1 MKISQRLRSEALA
14 LAIFGLSSAS
24 FCQALAAAPEQD
36 QEPASAQTIQATE
49 APESQAPTHEATEP
63 PSNQATA
70 APSNEATKPTSSQ
83 ASQAPSNQATAAPT
97 NQTRQ
102 AEPLA
107 RPAPPT
113 PLDWSK
119 YSKDPKERYSVV
131 IDGELTEKI
140 GIPTYE
146 FLPKGF
152 DRSPQ
157 RLILFV
163 HGLTLHGGRYNI
175 TGKVFAAYNHYAVS
189 YDMRGFGKCYYDP
202 DNRFNSGEDK
212 KKKVNYEKSFQDLV
226 KLAQAMRAK
235 YPGIPL
241 VIIGESLG
249 ATPCLH
255 LAAEHPELV
264 DGIVISAPA
273 VKVNPRMFLSPG
285 SLAAGLQ
292 GIIINPKFNVNLNF
306 FMKQLVSSDK
316 RVVDDMLNDPLMRHS
331 LTIAELLETQEYV
344 GKNRKFAAKM
354 RDDLPILILQG
365 RKDKCVISR
374 DVTELANSIKSD
386 DQTLRWFSSMSHL
399 LLETKFFKAEV
410 IDSISDWFTNRTA
423 SQLEELKALRQEMK
437 ELGAEEL

>member
-24 FCQALAAAPEQD
+24 FCQALAATPKQD
-36 QEPASAQTIQATE
+36 QEPASARTIQATE
-49 APESQAPTHEATEP
+49 APESQAQTNEATE
-63 PSNQATA
+63 
-70 APSNEATKPTSSQ
+70 
-83 ASQAPSNQATAAPT
+83 APSNQATQAQTSQATAAPT
-97 NQTRQ
+97 NEATEEPSNQATQAPSNQTRQ

>member
-1 MKISQRLRSEALA
+1 MKKSEQARSAALA
-14 LAIFGLSSAS
+14 MASLGLTLFCLPGAIFYPIIVSA
-24 FCQALAAAPEQD
+24 
-36 QEPASAQTIQATE
+36 QEPAQSSQQAQAQEQSRPDSSEQAQEQSRPDSSTQAQE
-49 APESQAPTHEATEP
+49 QVAPTPRIT
-63 PSNQATA
+63 
-70 APSNEATKPTSSQ
+70 
-83 ASQAPSNQATAAPT
+83 
-97 NQTRQ
+97 
-102 AEPLA
+102 
-107 RPAPPT
+107 PPT

-119 YSKDPKERYSVV
+119 YSKDPNERYTV
-131 IDGELTEKI
+131 IEDGELTKKI

-152 DRSPQ
+152 DRKPQ

-163 HGLTLHGGRYNI
+163 HGLTLHGGRYKI

-212 KKKVNYEKSFQDLV
+212 KKKVNYQKSFEDLV

-255 LAAEHPELV
+255 LAAEHPDLV

-354 RDDLPILILQG
+354 RNDLPILILQG

-410 IDSISDWFTNRTA
+410 IDSISDWFTNRQAT
-423 SQLEELKALRQEMK
+423 QLEELKALRQEMK